1 MNASTGIRKPPLAP
15 KPKVVPPPKP
25 GFPPVMQ
32 RREVLSQQRPRSP
45 AKVKPPLAPKP
56 CLAKLTALGSHSPVT
71 PKSLHLPVVTHKTAG
86 ILNSQNR
93 TQQEN
98 KRPNWD
104 YIIPICLCSNPNCMC
119 ILSAHSVHLNKK
131 VKGFKSDPQVK
142 DRDCMISSTDVEAC
156 DKNAENHEEKT
167 TSASSHTTNHQPP
180 HSHNIKT
187 NIDTSRTIHFTP
199 SSPQGVSN
207 CARTAKVPQEDACIP
222 ALAAILPEP
231 KFASTALEKPGPSP
245 STPKKTLLTSQQEAV
260 EQKEMVSQSGE
271 WKKGETE
278 SVSSS
283 DSEWRLSQF
292 LSAKTSS
299 PPPAP
304 PPKKKLFLSM
314 PEQMPAAAIPAD
326 VVEEDLGWDCNP
338 HEMEMSVDA
347 EEVLSEEKEGYYEL
361 GCSPSSGL
369 TLEFNLPSAERGA
382 VKAVLKGPQRCSSP
396 MAWRLQTKQKNPQQE
411 GAKTHLDGI
420 FQERVRGLSFPPCEE
435 PRVCED
441 PGPGKLSRFHFGKR
455 RPKSFSGADLTKTGQ
470 RATTF
475 RKLLDL
481 SLLPR
486 FRSKAVHKMPVSHP
500 AGHVRPCSSPEQLR
514 SGRKYSY
521 PLVGVEQSVDGDEFS
536 FSTEPSHSYENV
548 AVYEEIQDYELMTGG
563 MEDSSQSPPLTAAW
577 LRRTEDDDEGIYEEP
592 EPYMSLQE
600 TSANQH
606 LEPFDRKSAE
616 LAVGHGGPS
625 DDDTINSDE
634 EDDSSSV
641 TSSEQTVTPERP
653 KKSKIQHIA
662 TEIMSSEA
670 VFVDVLK
677 LLHVDFRDA
686 VSRASQQSG
695 RPVIEDRLLNQ
706 ILYSLPQLYELNQDL
721 LRELESRVAT
731 WDEDSQ
737 LADIFLQK
745 GPYLK
750 MYSTYIQEF
759 EKNVALLE
767 EQTEKNAA
775 FTAVVRGFEAS
786 PRCANL
792 ALRHYLLKPVQRI
805 PQYQLLLR
813 EYLKNLPPDSVEHKN
828 AEAALHV
835 VKNIA
840 DHANDIMKQGDNF
853 QKMIQVQCS
862 LTGGHVIVQPGRL
875 FVKEGT
881 LKKLSRKGM
890 QPRTLFLFND
900 TLLYTTPAKS
910 GQYTLNKVLSLAGMK
925 VSKPSQ
931 EAYQNEL
938 LIESVERSFI
948 LSASSAAERDE
959 WLEAISTAISEY
971 TKKKITFITG
981 KISEEV
987 EIGENDNGCA
997 LGSKAPIWIPDIRAT
1012 MCMICTCEFTLMW
1025 RRHHC
1030 RACGKVV
1037 CKSCSSNK
1045 HCLEYM
1051 KNQAAR
1057 VCDHCFI
1064 ALNQPKCEACVSPV
1078 SPSKAAF
1085 TFRRQKKIPAALKEV
1100 SANTANSSISGH
1112 LLRSK
1117 GNKKQWKRLWFVIK
1131 DKVLYTYAASEDV
1144 AALESQPLL
1153 GFSLKEDRVQEFG
1166 LRLYHKDTLFY
1177 SFKVEDQQ
1185 IAQRWI
1191 EALKES
1197 TVL

>member
-45 AKVKPPLAPKP
+45 AKIKPPLAPKP
-56 CLAKLTALGSHSPVT
+56 CLAKLTALGRHSPVT
-71 PKSLHLPVVTHKTAG
+71 PKSLHLPVVTAKTAG

-104 YIIPICLCSNPNCMC
+104 YINPICLCSNPNCMC

-142 DRDCMISSTDVEAC
+142 DRDCKISSTDVEAG

-180 HSHNIKT
+180 HSHNFKT
-187 NIDTSRTIHFTP
+187 NIDTSRTIHFTAA
-199 SSPQGVSN
+199 SPQGVSN

-231 KFASTALEKPGPSP
+231 KFASPALEKPGPSP

-283 DSEWRLSQF
+283 DSEWRPSQF
-292 LSAKTSS
+292 LS
-299 PPPAP
+299 AP
-304 PPKKKLFLSM
+304 PPKKKLFLSVL
-314 PEQMPAAAIPAD
+314 AD
-326 VVEEDLGWDCNP
+326 IVEEDLGWDCNP
-338 HEMEMSVDA
+338 HKMEVSVDA
-347 EEVLSEEKEGYYEL
+347 EEVLSEEKEGYYVL
-361 GCSPSSGL
+361 ACSPSS
-369 TLEFNLPSAERGA
+369 
-382 VKAVLKGPQRCSSP
+382 VKP
-396 MAWRLQTKQKNPQQE
+396 
-411 GAKTHLDGI
+411 
-420 FQERVRGLSFPPCEE
+420 FF
-435 PRVCED
+435 
-441 PGPGKLSRFHFGKR
+441 
-455 RPKSFSGADLTKTGQ
+455 
-470 RATTF
+470 
-475 RKLLDL
+475 
-481 SLLPR
+481 
-486 FRSKAVHKMPVSHP
+486 
-500 AGHVRPCSSPEQLR
+500 
-514 SGRKYSY
+514 
-521 PLVGVEQSVDGDEFS
+521 
-536 FSTEPSHSYENV
+536 TEPSLSYENV

-563 MEDSSQSPPLTAAW
+563 MEDSSHSPPLTAAW

-625 DDDTINSDE
+625 DDDTIEQTSDE
-634 EDDSSSV
+634 GDSSSV
-641 TSSEQTVTPERP
+641 TSSERTVTPDRP

-745 GPYLK
+745 GPFLK
-750 MYSTYIQEF
+750 MYSTYIQEV

-775 FTAVVRGFEAS
+775 FRAVVRGFEAS

-835 VKNIA
+835 VKNVA
-840 DHANDIMKQGDNF
+840 DHANDFMKQGDNF

-997 LGSKAPIWIPDIRAT
+997 LGSKAPILVPDIRAT

-1057 VCDHCFI
+1057 VCDCCFI

-1117 GNKKQWKRLWFVIK
+1117 GSKKQWKRLWFVIK

-1191 EALKES
+1191 EAFKES